1 MNEQGKFVFFY
12 LKCST
17 HFGCVLS
24 LEPSSNISAEQ
35 LMRIE
40 FFWEY
45 YFGNPGNKIVETYNE
60 RYHLQVAAA
69 RSMED
74 DNFFEN
80 KMVAEGIFKT

>member
-1 MNEQGKFVFFY
+1 
-12 LKCST
+12 
-17 HFGCVLS
+17 
-24 LEPSSNISAEQ
+24 
-35 LMRIE
+35 MRIE

-74 DNFFEN
+74 NNFFEN
-80 KMVAEGIFKT
+80 KMDAEGTFEYWFL